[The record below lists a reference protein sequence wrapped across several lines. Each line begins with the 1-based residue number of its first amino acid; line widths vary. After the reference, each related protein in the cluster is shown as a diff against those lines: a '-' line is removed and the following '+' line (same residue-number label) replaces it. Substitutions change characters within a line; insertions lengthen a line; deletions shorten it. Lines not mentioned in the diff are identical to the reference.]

1 MESCLAFSFFSISSL
16 LGPHDENAN
25 IPAIAANANNFF
37 IFLFK
42 VFWLAGPKVYLNNK
56 IMQMLS
62 HYFQFFCYFPG
73 CLPSR
78 CLLGAGFTGGCFL
91 RFTLRESPSLRES

>member
-42 VFWLAGPKVYLNNK
+42 VFWLAGPKVYLNNQ
-56 IMQMLS
+56 IIQILS
-62 HYFQFFCYFPG
+62 HNFQCFSCFTG
-73 CLPSR
+73 DLPSS

-91 RFTLRESPSLRES
+91 RFTLRESSSLRES